1 MREYKWTSCI
11 ALATTALVVLG
22 LTSCNSASV
31 GTVVQASGRPG
42 EVMLVMGA
50 QELETQQAYKL
61 VDMLEQ
67 EAPSLPQVEP
77 SLRVTSRITHDQ
89 FGGMMRLARTILM
102 VNVDKERYTKSTLK
116 FGYNEWAKGQIVISV
131 NTPSLDSL
139 ASFASENE
147 ELLMNLIVRH
157 ELYRFASGTNEKS
170 SQRTKDLVDSL
181 FKHTINVPASINK
194 QKVGKDFL
202 WMSNASMDGRTDLMV
217 YTFPYTKRKD
227 LEMDRLVE
235 VRDSVLRVNI
245 PGEFKDSY
253 PSTVKT
259 GLYFRRVT
267 IPNQPTRS
275 ELRGLWQMEGGAMMG
290 GPFVMQA
297 YHNEADGKVY
307 VFEGFVY
314 RPNEDKLNLIRTIEA
329 ALYTAR
335 PSSEKSYDPELILAS
350 KYSRSF

>member
-1 MREYKWTSCI
+1 MKQTNWISCI
-11 ALATTALVVLG
+11 ALVVLSMVSLG
-22 LTSCNSASV
+22 LVSCNSASV
-31 GTVVQASGRPG
+31 ATVVQASGRPG
-42 EVMLVMGA
+42 EVMLVMNA
-50 QELETQQAYKL
+50 QDLETLQAHNL
-61 VDMLEQ
+61 VDILEQ
-67 EAPSLPQVEP
+67 EAPSLPQVES
-77 SLRVTSRITHDQ
+77 SLRVTSRIPHEQ
-89 FGGMMRLARTILM
+89 FGGMMRLARTIVM
-102 VNVDKERYTKSTLK
+102 VNVDKERFTKPTLK
-116 FGYNEWAKGQIVISV
+116 FSYNEWAKGQIIITV
-131 NTPSLDSL
+131 NTPELDSL
-139 ASFASENE
+139 ESFTKQNE

-157 ELYRFASGTNEKS
+157 ELYRFASGTHAKS
-170 SQRTKDLVDSL
+170 SQRAKDLVDSL

-194 QKVGKDFL
+194 QKIGKDFL

-217 YTFPYTKRKD
+217 YTFPYTKLTD

-314 RPNEDKLNLIRTIEA
+314 RPNEDKLNLIRTMEA

-335 PSSEKSYDPELILAS
+335 PSSMDSYDPELILAS
-350 KYSRSF
+350 KYSKTF